1 MKKITKRILCMVL
14 STVLLLS
21 ATSLASYAATIKN
34 VYFWDLIEYGSYPQ
48 SQVKDSALIS
58 ELDKINKNWVSYGY
72 YSGNGE
78 HGSMGQGNWM
88 KYADFKYNG
97 SKYRAVTFSQYRPCS
112 TLDVSSETY
121 SYQDDNGYY
130 INNVYYFL
138 YEPIKWRAYY
148 FSEGQ
153 PELVSDMILDSQP
166 FI

>member
-14 STVLLLS
+14 AMVLLFS

-58 ELDKINKNWVSYGY
+58 ALDKVNKNWVSYGY

-97 SKYRAVTFSQYRPCS
+97 SKYRAVTFSQYRPLFEAVQLPVKISLPLLFYNSPCNF
-112 TLDVSSETY
+112 DKYIFHYIPAVACRRRPQTY
-121 SYQDDNGYY
+121 
-130 INNVYYFL
+130 
-138 YEPIKWRAYY
+138 
-148 FSEGQ
+148 
-153 PELVSDMILDSQP
+153 
-166 FI
+166 